1 MVLSPWPKYC
11 ESSPGSH
18 DECRLSAGWLPTLRP
33 SQSTWAMSPP
43 TIGSYHPHPH
53 SPLVLLLSPQADTH
67 FTILQTAEGW
77 VDLGTA
83 VRMCSPCPRLYITA
97 AVAINTATRCVI
109 PTLVLSHRSQMT
121 EPLGHCNLHKLYIYW
136 HVCNKSHLLAFNMM
150 LTTFAD
156 KFGRC
161 IPAIDWYLLQ
171 EPALHSKAA
180 AAVDWQDRQ
189 MDTHPTVRDPAQQ
202 TIFWQH
208 Q

>member
-1 MVLSPWPKYC
+1 MMNVDWAPGGCQPSDQANRLGQWVHRQLAATIHIHIHHWYYYSAHRLILILPSYRQRKA
-11 ESSPGSH
+11 ES
-18 DECRLSAGWLPTLRP
+18 T
-33 SQSTWAMSPP
+33 
-43 TIGSYHPHPH
+43 
-53 SPLVLLLSPQADTH
+53 
-67 FTILQTAEGW
+67 
-77 VDLGTA
+77 LGTA

-97 AVAINTATRCVI
+97 AVTINTATRCVI

-121 EPLGHCNLHKLYIYW
+121 EPLGHCNLHKLHIYW

-161 IPAIDWYLLQ
+161 IPAIEWYLLQ